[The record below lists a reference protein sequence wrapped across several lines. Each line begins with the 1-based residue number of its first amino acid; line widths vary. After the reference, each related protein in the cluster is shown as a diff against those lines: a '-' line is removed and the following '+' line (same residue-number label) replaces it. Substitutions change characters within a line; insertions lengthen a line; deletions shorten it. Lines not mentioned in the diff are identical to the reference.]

1 MMMTSSTKSSFYDP
15 AVAKQPSVAVEATTT
30 ISIIHDETDAIDER
44 DDGSG
49 GTATAAEEP
58 RIKDISENR
67 SQVVSSF
74 MGGPKLSSSFA
85 SASANNSEVIVAGDN
100 NNKAI
105 APPVDKNKRKILKL
119 TMNMSGKMTKT
130 KFKFKFKKGEQ
141 KNQDKPGS
149 GSPPSP
155 ALRPSRMST
164 IKNKLLFKMG
174 SMTLRLSTL
183 FMKKTIFT
191 IDYKGGFNINFES
204 TYEDIQALLPGHL
217 EPVKMKILDNETE
230 GKYLFSLYCADL
242 DLKGSPYD
250 IGRAD
255 AFTYVRDSDGKL
267 ALCFISA
274 FVNMPQNL
282 GGISKSIF
290 NSINN
295 FFGMDPYDYSIGY
308 QHYFAEEIKIA
319 DNEFLMTVKDA
330 SIRVSGVEKNIHS
343 TGNLFHRDFIC
354 ANSQIYRGV
363 NGARNVNFFNQ
374 DFIDAQVTAWL
385 PEAVSLAGDLTQIHV
400 LCNPKQLVS
409 VQHYHN
415 NGIRWYFE
423 NS

>member
-1 MMMTSSTKSSFYDP
+1 MTSSTKSSFFDP
-15 AVAKQPSVAVEATTT
+15 TVAKPAEEATTG
-30 ISIIHDETDAIDER
+30 IIHDESDAIDER

-49 GTATAAEEP
+49 GTATAVEEP
-58 RIKDISENR
+58 RIKDIHENR
-67 SQVVSSF
+67 
-74 MGGPKLSSSFA
+74 SFA
-85 SASANNSEVIVAGDN
+85 SASADYSEVIAAED
-100 NNKAI
+100 NKAN
-105 APPVDKNKRKILKL
+105 APPVDKKKRKILRL
-119 TMNMSGKMTKT
+119 TMNMNGKMTKT
-130 KFKFKFKKGEQ
+130 KFKFKFKKGNQ

-149 GSPPSP
+149 GSPSP
-155 ALRPSRMST
+155 AIRPSHMST

-191 IDYKGGFNINFES
+191 IDYDGGFNINFES
-204 TYEDIQALLPGHL
+204 TYEDIKALLPGHL

-242 DLKGSPYD
+242 DLEGSPYD

-267 ALCFISA
+267 ALCFVSA
-274 FVNMPQNL
+274 FVTVPQNL

-308 QHYFAEEIKIA
+308 KHFLAEEIKIA
-319 DNEFLMTVKDA
+319 DDEFLMTVKDA

-374 DFIDAQVTAWL
+374 DFIDAQVTSWL
-385 PEAVSLAGDLTQIHV
+385 PEAVSFAGDLTQIHV

>member
-1 MMMTSSTKSSFYDP
+1 MMTSSTKSSFYDP
-15 AVAKQPSVAVEATTT
+15 AVAKAKPAVDAT
-30 ISIIHDETDAIDER
+30 IGIIHDETDAIDER
-44 DDGSG
+44 DDDDGSG
-49 GTATAAEEP
+49 GTATAVEEP
-58 RIKDISENR
+58 RIKDIRENR
-67 SQVVSSF
+67 PQVVSSF
-74 MGGPKLSSSFA
+74 MGGPKPSSSFA
-85 SASANNSEVIVAGDN
+85 SASANNSEVIAAAD
-100 NNKAI
+100 NKAN

-119 TMNMSGKMTKT
+119 TMNGKVTKT

-141 KNQDKPGS
+141 KNQDKSGS
-149 GSPPSP
+149 GSPSP
-155 ALRPSRMST
+155 ALSPSRMST

-191 IDYKGGFNINFES
+191 IDYDGGFNINFES
-204 TYEDIQALLPGHL
+204 TYEDIKALLPGHL

-242 DLKGSPYD
+242 DMKGSPYD

-308 QHYFAEEIKIA
+308 QHYLAEEIKIA
-319 DNEFLMTVKDA
+319 DDEFLMTVKDA

-374 DFIDAQVTAWL
+374 DFIDAQVTSWL